1 MQKIRPYLILP
12 LVVLTICFAGEADSS
27 QQNIS
32 FALVGD
38 IMLGTDYPDSTR
50 LPMLDGLELFTQA
63 MPFLIEADIA
73 IGNLEGPLTT
83 IEKCTKTSRD
93 GRVYAFRMPPAL
105 APRLKDAGFDV
116 LITANNHARDFGLA
130 GRIETENILDSLG
143 IEHTGRIGEI
153 AVLHAKGSKIAVIG
167 FCTSPGSY
175 SLFDIDAAAALVDS
189 LDRVYD
195 IVVVSFHGGAEGAKY
210 AHLPDSME
218 TFLGEDRGELKK
230 FAHSVI
236 DAGADIV
243 YGHGPHVP
251 RAVEQYKDRVIL
263 YSLGNFCTWWGIS
276 VSGSNGYAPMAWVE
290 LAPSGEL
297 VDFKII
303 SFEQRSKHY
312 PVYDSQERAAKFMLE
327 LSMSDVV
334 NFPDGLKL
342 SASSKPEIKPE
353 ESSSSNKLPIDT
365 KVENDENISA
375 TN

>member
-1 MQKIRPYLILP
+1 MLP
-12 LVVLTICFAGEADSS
+12 LVMLAFCFAGEVDSS
-27 QQNIS
+27 QQNIT

-38 IMLGTDYPDSTR
+38 IMLGTDYPPDDTR

-63 MPFLIEADIA
+63 MPFLLEADIA

-83 IEKCTKTSRD
+83 IEKCTKTSHD

-105 APRLKDAGFDV
+105 APRLKDTGFDV

-130 GRIETENILDSLG
+130 GRIETENTLDLLG

-153 AVLHAKGSKIAVIG
+153 AVLNEKNSTIAVIG

-175 SLFDIDAAAALVDS
+175 SLFDIDAATALVDS
-189 LDRVYD
+189 LDVIFD
-195 IVVVSFHGGAEGAKY
+195 IVVVSFHGGAEGAEY
-210 AHLPDSME
+210 AHLPDTME
-218 TFLGEDRGELKK
+218 IFLGENRGELRK
-230 FAHSVI
+230 FAHAVI

-251 RAVEQYKDRVIL
+251 RAVEQYKDRLIL

-276 VSGSNGYAPMAWVE
+276 VRGSNGYAPMAWIE
-290 LAPSGEL
+290 LASSGEL
-297 VDFKII
+297 VDCKII
-303 SFEQRSKHY
+303 SFEQHSKHY

-327 LSMSDVV
+327 LSISDVE
-334 NFPDGLKL
+334 NFPEGLKL
-342 SASSKPEIKPE
+342 STTSKPVIKPE
-353 ESSSSNKLPIDT
+353 EISSSDKLHIDS
-365 KVENDENISA
+365 KVEDDENISA